1 MVASLRRTTALGF
14 LALLLTAC
22 SDDPAGPA
30 SVESVE
36 VTSPAAS
43 IVAGQTM
50 QLSIVL
56 KDPSGNVLPGRAITW
71 NSDNKAVAT
80 VSASGV
86 VTALTPG
93 SATITA
99 SAEEK
104 VGRVALTIAP
114 VPVATLT
121 LSPNPVQV
129 GVGLTTQLTLIARD
143 AAGNELGGRP
153 ATLVTSNA
161 AVAAI
166 DGNRVVTGVSAGTAT
181 ITATAEGKTTTAT
194 INVVPGPVT
203 SVEVTPQN
211 ATIQSGAS
219 VQLTA
224 VARDASGAAV
234 GGRPITWTSANPAVA
249 SVSPTGMVTG
259 SNPGGPV
266 AITATVEGK
275 SAMAQVTVIP
285 VPIATLTLSPN
296 PAEVRVGLTTQLT
309 LIARDAAGNELGG
322 RTVTLVT
329 SNAAVAAIDANR
341 MVTGMSAG
349 TATIT
354 ATAEG
359 KTATATVNVVPGPVT
374 SVEVTP
380 QNATIQ
386 SGASVQ
392 LTAIARDASGAAVGG
407 RPITWTSADPAV
419 ASVSATGL
427 VTGSNPGGPVA
438 ITATVEGKSAMA
450 QVTVIP
456 VPIAT
461 LTLSPNP
468 AEVRV
473 GLTTQLTLIA
483 RDAAG
488 NELGGRTATLVTSNA
503 AVATIDG
510 NRVVTGVS
518 AGTATIT
525 ATAEGKTATATIN
538 VVPGPVAS
546 VEVTPQNLQLRENAW
561 RQFTATTRDAS
572 GAVVT
577 GRPVTW
583 SSSNEAVATVS
594 TSGLSNGTALVSG
607 VSAGTATITATSEGK
622 SGSTTVTVLRAQVT
636 SIRFAPFPDPFIV
649 GDTVRARATAVDSVG
664 RELPDR
670 TVTYSGSN
678 DAVATVSPSGLM
690 GGVSAGSVTVTAT
703 SEGVSGTQTGSVVD
717 VYPSFDALT
726 CQAVKVGATCTASA
740 RIRYTANGNGFP
752 GARTIVFTS
761 SDPGIARVAQ
771 PSTSQSTSQTATITG
786 VSPGT
791 VTLTATYVGANGVTR
806 SRTMQFRVDP

>member
-1 MVASLRRTTALGF
+1 MVAALRRTAALGF

-43 IVAGQTM
+43 VVAGQTM
-50 QLSIVL
+50 QLSIVI
-56 KDPSGNVLPGRAITW
+56 KDESGNVLSGRAITW
-71 NSDNKAVAT
+71 SSDNQAVAT
-80 VSASGV
+80 VSASGL

-104 VGRVALTIAP
+104 VGRV
-114 VPVATLT
+114 TLT
-121 LSPNPVQV
+121 
-129 GVGLTTQLTLIARD
+129 
-143 AAGNELGGRP
+143 
-153 ATLVTSNA
+153 
-161 AVAAI
+161 VA
-166 DGNRVVTGVSAGTAT
+166 
-181 ITATAEGKTTTAT
+181 
-194 INVVPGPVT
+194 
-203 SVEVTPQN
+203 
-211 ATIQSGAS
+211 
-219 VQLTA
+219 
-224 VARDASGAAV
+224 
-234 GGRPITWTSANPAVA
+234 
-249 SVSPTGMVTG
+249 
-259 SNPGGPV
+259 
-266 AITATVEGK
+266 
-275 SAMAQVTVIP
+275 P

-309 LIARDAAGNELGG
+309 LIARDAAGNELAG
-322 RTVTLVT
+322 RPATLVT
-329 SNAAVAAIDANR
+329 SNASVAAIDANR

-374 SVEVTP
+374 SVEITP
-380 QNATIQ
+380 QHATIQ
-386 SGASVQ
+386 GSGTVYQ
-392 LTAIARDASGAAVGG
+392 FTAIARDASGAAVSG
-407 RPITWTSADPAV
+407 RPITWMSADPLV
-419 ASVSATGL
+419 APVNSMGL
-427 VTGSNPGGPVA
+427 VTGRNPGGPVT
-438 ITATVEGKSAMA
+438 ITATVEGKSATA
-450 QVTVIP
+450 QITVLP
-456 VPIAT
+456 APIAT

-483 RDAAG
+483 RDLVG
-488 NELGGRTATLVTSNA
+488 NELGGRTATLVSSNA

-583 SSSNEAVATVS
+583 SSSNEAVASVS
-594 TSGLSNGTALVSG
+594 TSGLSNGTAMVTG
-607 VSAGTATITATSEGK
+607 MSAGTATITATSEGK

-636 SIRFAPFPDPFIV
+636 SVRFAPFPDPFIV

-703 SEGVSGTQTGSVVD
+703 SEGVSATQTGSVVD

-761 SDPGIARVAQ
+761 SDPAVARVAQ
-771 PSTSQSTSQTATITG
+771 PSTSQGTSQTATITG
-786 VSPGT
+786 VSAGT

-806 SRTMQFRVDP
+806 ARTMPFRVDP